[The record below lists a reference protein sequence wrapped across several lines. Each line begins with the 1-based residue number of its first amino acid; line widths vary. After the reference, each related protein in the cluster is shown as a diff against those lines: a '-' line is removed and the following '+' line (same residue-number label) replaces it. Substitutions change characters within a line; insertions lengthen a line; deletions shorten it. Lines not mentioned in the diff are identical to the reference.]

1 MTPGDTLLYL
11 PAEKI
16 VIAGDLLI
24 NPITD
29 ALGCYPTEWLH
40 TLERIDAL
48 DAVVIVPGHG
58 EPMRDKTVLRTTI
71 RILREL
77 LSAGK
82 DTRARGLDPD
92 QAREEILPRLHDL
105 MLAMTHD
112 DPKLNDQFRT
122 YLADWYLHRVY
133 DELEGPLSDAIA
145 PIPRK

>member
-48 DAVVIVPGHG
+48 DAVVIVPDHG

-82 DTRARGLDPD
+82 TQGPAAWIPTRHGKR
-92 QAREEILPRLHDL
+92 
-105 MLAMTHD
+105 
-112 DPKLNDQFRT
+112 FC
-122 YLADWYLHRVY
+122 RVCTTSC
-133 DELEGPLSDAIA
+133 L
-145 PIPRK
+145 R